1 MSRPIINDI
10 LTMSNNAINKT
21 LTPLRIILLEQNM
34 LGPINLI
41 QTILWEQTILFCIK
55 MKNTKRRRRRR
66 KKKDVHAYQI
76 LYT

>member
-21 LTPLRIILLEQNM
+21 FTPLRIILLEQNT

-41 QTILWEQTILFCIK
+41 QTILWEQTILFYIK
-55 MKNTKRRRRRR
+55 MKNTKRRRR